1 MFFSQL
7 ALSLSIMME
16 NTEYIT
22 IYCKNNN
29 INKEVKIGS
38 SLLEIYEVV
47 GSPLKHRALCASVNN
62 RVRSLMYRCWQS
74 KEIEFLDSTQKP
86 GNRVYIRSLCFILSK
101 AVNDIFP
108 GRKFNLEHPVSKGY
122 YCAFDD
128 SEKIPEEAISGIKK
142 RMKEIIAEDMP
153 FIFKTVRTV
162 DAVNL
167 FRERGMDD
175 KALLLETSGM
185 SYSSYYELDGY
196 VDYFYGDLTPSAG
209 FIELFDIISYDI
221 GLLLRVPQIDNPSEL
236 NPVVMQDK
244 MFSSYKRFIDLQR
257 MIGLDNVGELNLA
270 IQEDRVSEVV
280 MVSEAIQEKRIAY
293 IAEKISE
300 RYNSDGVRIIL
311 ISGPSSSGKTTFC
324 KRLQVQLIT
333 NLLNPLGISLDDYY
347 LNREDTPKDENGNY
361 DFESLYAIDLPY
373 FKKDLQRLIEGEEV
387 DLPSFN
393 FNTGLREYRGHK
405 LKMRSNSVLLL
416 EGIHGLNPELTDNI
430 PPERIFRV
438 YVSALTTIS
447 LDGHNWI
454 PTTDN
459 RLLRRIV
466 RDYQFRGYT
475 AKQTISMWQS
485 VRRGEEKWVFPY
497 QENADEMFNS
507 AMLYEFAALR
517 HSAEPIL
524 NDVFENEEEYAEA
537 YRLLRFLRY
546 FNYIYENEL
555 PGTSLLREFLGGGK
569 FKY

>member
-1 MFFSQL
+1 
-7 ALSLSIMME
+7 MME
-16 NTEYIT
+16 KAEYIT

-29 INKEVKIGS
+29 INKKVKIGL
-38 SLLEIYEVV
+38 SLLEIYEAV

-62 RVRSLMYRCWQS
+62 RVRSLKYRCWQP
-74 KEIEFLDSTQKP
+74 KEIEFLDSTKQP

-122 YCAFDD
+122 YCAFGDN
-128 SEKIPEEAISGIKK
+128 EKIPEEAISGIKK
-142 RMKEIIAEDMP
+142 RMKEIIADDMP
-153 FIFKTVRTV
+153 FILKTIRTV

-209 FIELFDIISYDI
+209 FIELFDIVPYET
-221 GLLLRVPQIDNPSEL
+221 GLLLRVPQLNNPSEL
-236 NPVVMQDK
+236 NPVVLQDK
-244 MFSSYKRFIDLQR
+244 MFGAYKRFLNIQR
-257 MIGLDNVGELNLA
+257 VVGLNNVGDLNSA
-270 IQEDRVSEVV
+270 IKEERTSEVV
-280 MVSEAIQEKRIAY
+280 MVCEAIQEKRIAY
-293 IAEKISE
+293 IAEKIAD
-300 RYNSDGVRIIL
+300 RYNNNGVRIVL

-324 KRLQVQLIT
+324 KRLQIQLIT

-347 LNREDTPKDENGNY
+347 LNRDDTPKDENGNY

-387 DLPSFN
+387 DIPTFN
-393 FNTGLREYRGHK
+393 FNTGLREYKGQK
-405 LKMRSNSVLLL
+405 LKMQSNSILLL
-416 EGIHGLNPELTDNI
+416 EGIHGLNPELTDNM
-430 PPERIFRV
+430 PPESIFRV

-466 RDYQFRGYT
+466 RDYQFRGYS
-475 AKQTISMWQS
+475 AKQTISMWPG
-485 VRRGEEKWVFPY
+485 VRSGEDKWIFPY

-507 AMLYEFAALR
+507 AMIYEFAALR
-517 HSAEPIL
+517 HYAEPIL
-524 NDVFENEEEYAEA
+524 NEVFETEEEYAEA

-546 FNYIYENEL
+546 FNYIYESEL

>member
-1 MFFSQL
+1 MG
-7 ALSLSIMME
+7 
-16 NTEYIT
+16 NTDFVT

-29 INKEVKIGS
+29 IYKEVKPGS
-38 SLLEIYEVV
+38 SLFEIYKAV

-62 RVRSLMYRCWQS
+62 RVRSLMYRCWQP
-74 KEIEFLDSTQKP
+74 KEVEFLDYTKLS
-86 GNRVYIRSLCFILSK
+86 GSRVYVRSLCFILSK

-108 GRKFNLEHPVSKGY
+108 GRQFNLEHPVSKGY
-122 YCAFDD
+122 YCMFDD
-128 SEKIPEEAISGIKK
+128 NEKISEEAIASIKK
-142 RMKEIIAEDMP
+142 RMKEIIAADMP
-153 FIFKTVRTV
+153 FVFNTVRTV
-162 DAVNL
+162 DAVQL
-167 FRERGMDD
+167 FRERGMED

-209 FIELFDIISYDI
+209 FIELFDIVSYDV
-221 GLLLRVPQIDNPSEL
+221 GLLLRVPQLDNPSEL
-236 NPVVMQDK
+236 NPVIMQDK
-244 MFSSYKRFIDLQR
+244 MFGAYKRFLEIQKVVGLSDVGDLNR
-257 MIGLDNVGELNLA
+257 A
-270 IQEDRVSEVV
+270 IQEERTSEIV
-280 MVSEAIQEKRIAY
+280 MVAEAIQEKRIAY
-293 IAEKISE
+293 IAGKIAE
-300 RYNSDGVRIIL
+300 RYNSNGVRVVL

-324 KRLQVQLIT
+324 KRLQIQLIT

-387 DLPSFN
+387 ELPSFN
-393 FNTGLREYRGHK
+393 FNSGLREYKGHK
-405 LKMRSNSVLLL
+405 LKMRDNSILLL

-430 PPERIFRV
+430 PPERIFRI

-475 AKQTISMWQS
+475 AKQTISMWPS
-485 VRRGEEKWVFPY
+485 VRSGEDKWVFPY
-497 QENADEMFNS
+497 QENADELFNS
-507 AMLYEFAALR
+507 AMIYEFAALR
-517 HSAEPIL
+517 HYAEPIL
-524 NDVFENEEEYAEA
+524 NEVFETEEEYAES

-555 PGTSLLREFLGGGK
+555 PSTSLLREFLGGGK

>member
-1 MFFSQL
+1 
-7 ALSLSIMME
+7 MME

-29 INKEVKIGS
+29 IHKEVKIGS
-38 SLLEIYEVV
+38 SLLEIYKAV

-62 RVRSLMYRCWQS
+62 RVRSLMYRCWQP
-74 KEIEFLDSTQKP
+74 KEVEFLDMTKLP
-86 GNRVYIRSLCFILSK
+86 GYRVYLRSLCFILSK

-108 GRKFNLEHPVSKGY
+108 GRQFNLEHPVSKGY
-122 YCAFDD
+122 YCTFADN
-128 SEKIPEEAISGIKK
+128 EKISEESIDAITR
-142 RMKEIIAEDMP
+142 RMKEIIAADMP
-153 FIFKTVRTV
+153 FVLNTIRTV
-162 DAVNL
+162 DVVNM
-167 FRERGMDD
+167 FRERGMED

-185 SYSSYYELDGY
+185 AYSSYYELDGY
-196 VDYFYGDLTPSAG
+196 VNYFYGDLTPSAG
-209 FIELFDIISYDI
+209 FIELFDIISYDV
-221 GLLLRVPQIDNPSEL
+221 GLLLRVPQLDNPSEL
-236 NPVVMQDK
+236 SPVVQQDK
-244 MFSSYKRFIDLQR
+244 MFGAYKHFLNIQR
-257 MIGLDNVGELNLA
+257 MLGLNDVGDLNHI
-270 IQEDRVSEVV
+270 IQEGRASEIV
-280 MVSEAIQEKRIAY
+280 MVSEAIQEKRIAH
-293 IAEKISE
+293 IAEKIAK
-300 RYNSDGVRIIL
+300 RYNSDGVRVVL

-324 KRLQVQLIT
+324 KRLQIQLIT
-333 NLLNPLGISLDDYY
+333 NLLNPLGVSLDDYY
-347 LNREDTPKDENGNY
+347 LNREDTPRDEDGKY

-393 FNTGLREYRGHK
+393 FNTGLREYKGKK
-405 LKMRSNSVLLL
+405 LKMQDHSILLL

-466 RDYQFRGYT
+466 RDYQFRGYS
-475 AKQTISMWQS
+475 AKQTISMWPS
-485 VRRGEEKWVFPY
+485 VRRGEDKWIFPY

-507 AMLYEFAALR
+507 AMMYEFAALR
-517 HSAEPIL
+517 HYAEPIL
-524 NDVFENEEEYAEA
+524 NEVFETEEEYAEA
-537 YRLLRFLRY
+537 YRLLRFLKY
-546 FNYIYENEL
+546 FNYMYEKEL